1 MKIIIHGILGRMGRT
16 VLAAAEADPEFSV
29 VCGFDAAAGTG
40 DAPAA
45 ESAAGAP
52 LALPFRGAE
61 IPVYADFA
69 DADADAVA
77 DAVIDFSHYTA
88 VPPLLAWTAE
98 RGLPTVVCTTALGEP
113 EREALRNAART
124 IPVFNSSNMSLG
136 VAVVKKLVRLAAPAL
151 EKDFNVEIIEAH
163 HNRKKDSPSG
173 TAILLA
179 DAVSEACSVPKDYV
193 FGRHGK
199 SDEVKISDLGIHS
212 VRGGTIPG
220 THTVL
225 FAGPDELI
233 EIKHTAYSRSIF
245 AQGALRAAAFVAS
258 GQPGL
263 YSMDDML

>member
-29 VCGFDAAAGTG
+29 VCGFDAAAGT
-40 DAPAA
+40 
-45 ESAAGAP
+45 AGAP

-61 IPVYADFA
+61 IPVYADF
-69 DADADAVA
+69 ADADAVA

-88 VPPLLAWTAE
+88 VPPLLAWTAA

-113 EREALRNAART
+113 EREALRKAART

-136 VAVVKKLVRLAAPAL
+136 VAVVKKLVQLAAPAL
-151 EKDFNVEIIEAH
+151 EKDFNVEIIETH

-193 FGRHGK
+193 YGRHGK
-199 SDEVKISDLGIHS
+199 DDEVKISDLGIHS

-245 AQGALRAAAFVAS
+245 AQGALRAAAFVAA
-258 GQPGL
+258 GTPGL